1 MCLDPKI
8 FSLTTPRH
16 LCPERH
22 QDPAR
27 RAMATLLGA
36 DLVVDPTEPGYK
48 ETVQDFCGDTASEKR
63 KEGCVIAK
71 QQIEK
76 TTFYSTAVGQE
87 FKTMA
92 HQRHGN
98 VAQACPGCHATN
110 NFHDKC
116 VQACPGCHATNHFH
130 DKCVRVVAACSD
142 KQGGQP
148 SWVRKTASFFE
159 FSLCLSR
166 ACLGKMFVFI
176 YKWLKNAVFRRPDVV
191 LEGASTWAAIQ
202 TSMDLCAN
210 NGAVVVVARHYDAP
224 EFNPV
229 GQGYFGKR
237 LQLLTV
243 YGHPT
248 PGSRWDMRTSY
259 AHTLDLL
266 SRGA

>member
-1 MCLDPKI
+1 MAIL
-8 FSLTTPRH
+8 H
-16 LCPERH
+16 LRN
-22 QDPAR
+22 AR
-27 RAMATLLGA
+27 KGALL
-36 DLVVDPTEPGYK
+36 LNSK
-48 ETVQDFCGDTASEKR
+48 LK
-63 KEGCVIAK
+63 
-71 QQIEK
+71 K
-76 TTFYSTAVGQE
+76 TTFDSTAVGEE

-110 NFHDKC
+110 NFMTS
-116 VQACPGCHATNHFH
+116 VYAWWLRVRTNREVNLPG
-130 DKCVRVVAACSD
+130 
-142 KQGGQP
+142 
-148 SWVRKTASFFE
+148 
-159 FSLCLSR
+159 
-166 ACLGKMFVFI
+166 
-176 YKWLKNAVFRRPDVV
+176 PDVV
-191 LEGASTWAAIQ
+191 LESASTWAAIQ

>member
-1 MCLDPKI
+1 MMI
-8 FSLTTPRH
+8 Y
-16 LCPERH
+16 
-22 QDPAR
+22 QDR
-27 RAMATLLGA
+27 LGTNIGKA
-36 DLVVDPTEPGYK
+36 
-48 ETVQDFCGDTASEKR
+48 
-63 KEGCVIAK
+63 
-71 QQIEK
+71 QQ
-76 TTFYSTAVGQE
+76 
-87 FKTMA
+87 
-92 HQRHGN
+92 
-98 VAQACPGCHATN
+98 
-110 NFHDKC
+110 KC
-116 VQACPGCHATNHFH
+116 RF
-130 DKCVRVVAACSD
+130 
-142 KQGGQP
+142 
-148 SWVRKTASFFE
+148 
-159 FSLCLSR
+159 L
-166 ACLGKMFVFI
+166 
-176 YKWLKNAVFRRPDVV
+176 PDVV